1 MGTIADGVEFDTIAR
16 EWRCKV
22 RELVMPPCA
31 VLRGGNLPMSS
42 EQIVMWLAEAYVNED
57 THVSHGVVYKNH

>member
-31 VLRGGNLPMSS
+31 VFSGWNLPLGS
-42 EQIVMWLAEAYVNED
+42 ELIVMRTDDGRSVCD
-57 THVSHGVVYKNH
+57 